1 MLHHRTGVQRIARR
15 CAEELALKIQTASN
29 RDPVSRNCSK
39 QKTFSVRSTE
49 EPSMKNQ
56 FSLFAALLFAAAGAA
71 SAQVPSQDVP
81 NAANPTSSP
90 PAASDESKT
99 GRTGRLPAAA
109 MPDTN
114 APSAEVTGQT
124 RATSEKMEPEMDSVG
139 AGKTAPGAE
148 KK

>member
-1 MLHHRTGVQRIARR
+1 
-15 CAEELALKIQTASN
+15 
-29 RDPVSRNCSK
+29 
-39 QKTFSVRSTE
+39 
-49 EPSMKNQ
+49 MKRQ
-56 FSLFAALLFAAAGAA
+56 FSLFAALLLATAGGA

-81 NAANPTSSP
+81 SAATRPSGP
-90 PAASDESKT
+90 PAASDDSKT
-99 GRTGRLPAAA
+99 GRTDRPPTAT

>member
-1 MLHHRTGVQRIARR
+1 
-15 CAEELALKIQTASN
+15 
-29 RDPVSRNCSK
+29 
-39 QKTFSVRSTE
+39 
-49 EPSMKNQ
+49 MKNLN
-56 FSLFAALLFAAAGAA
+56 SLFAAVLLLTTGAA

-81 NAANPTSSP
+81 NAANPTASP
-90 PAASDESKT
+90 PAASDDSKT
-99 GRTGRLPAAA
+99 GRTDRPPAAA

-114 APSAEVTGQT
+114 APAAEVTGQT

>member
-1 MLHHRTGVQRIARR
+1 MLHHRTGVQRIAPH
-15 CAEELALKIQTASN
+15 CAEELALEIQTASN
-29 RDPVSRNCSK
+29 PDPV
-39 QKTFSVRSTE
+39 FE
-49 EPSMKNQ
+49 ELLGAKDVFRTVNLGAIMKNQ

-109 MPDTN
+109 IPDTN